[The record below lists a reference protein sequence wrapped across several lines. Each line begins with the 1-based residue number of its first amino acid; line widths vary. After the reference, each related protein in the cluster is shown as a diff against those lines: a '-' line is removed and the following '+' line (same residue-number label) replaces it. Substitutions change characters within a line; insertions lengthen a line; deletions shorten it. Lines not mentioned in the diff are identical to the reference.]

1 MSFRQRKT
9 VMASQELAL
18 VGGRVIT
25 PFETFEPGT
34 VLVSGAQIQNVGRVG
49 SVTIPPSTK
58 IVDVSD
64 KIVCPGFVEVHIHG
78 YGGVMM
84 GSPDSSPSSPTG
96 TISGDILAV
105 ARRLPATGITSFLPT
120 LLGVSTLEDILE
132 ALREAGKANA
142 KAKEGAQI
150 LGIHMEGPYFNPA
163 TKGPYDR
170 YPPGGAIPAELA
182 RRPSVEE
189 LHQMVEASMGYLRM
203 MSLSPEISGALDLI
217 REMNGLGI
225 VASGAHSFASYGETL
240 AAVEAGMCTVTHMF
254 NGMRRQDHR
263 EPGII
268 EASLVCDEITG
279 QIIAD
284 GIHVHPPAL
293 KMAVRCKGK
302 DNLAITTD
310 NTAYAGMPNG
320 SYRDAMGRPL
330 IKTDEYVRIVDGPLY
345 GSVMPMNRQL
355 HTLVSRLGLSI
366 ADAIHMA
373 TVVPARLV
381 GVLDSKG
388 SLEPGK
394 DADVLVL
401 DEQFAVHL
409 ALCRG
414 AELILPTTEKTVR

>member
-1 MSFRQRKT
+1 
-9 VMASQELAL
+9 MASPKLAL
-18 VGGRVIT
+18 VGGQVIT
-25 PFETFEPGT
+25 PFEAFGPGT
-34 VLVSGAQIQNVGRVG
+34 VLVSGAQIQNVGQVG

-58 IVDVSD
+58 IVDVSG

-84 GSPDSSPSSPTG
+84 GNPDSSPSSPTG
-96 TISGDILAV
+96 MISGDILAV
-105 ARRLPATGITSFLPT
+105 ANMLPATGITSFLPT
-120 LLGVSTLEDILE
+120 LLAANTLEGILE
-132 ALREAGKANA
+132 ALRESSKANA
-142 KAKEGAQI
+142 GAREGAQI

-163 TKGPYDR
+163 PKGPYDR

-182 RRPSVEE
+182 RHSSVEE

-203 MSLSPEISGALDLI
+203 ISLSPEIDGALDLI
-217 REMNGLGI
+217 HEMNGSGI
-225 VASGAHSFASYGETL
+225 VASGAHSFASYDETL
-240 AAVEAGMCTVTHMF
+240 AAVEAGMRTVTHMF

-268 EASLVCDEITG
+268 EASLVCDRITG

-293 KMAVRCKGK
+293 EMAVRCKGK
-302 DNLAITTD
+302 DNLIISTD

-330 IKTDEYVRIVDGPLY
+330 IKTDEYVRIVDGPLF

-355 HTLVSRLGLSI
+355 HTLVSRLGLSM
-366 ADAIHMA
+366 ADTIHMA
-373 TVVPARLV
+373 TVVPARLI

-394 DADVLVL
+394 DADILVV
-401 DEQFAVHL
+401 DEHFAIHL

-414 AELILPTTEKTVR
+414 VEAYHISKESRG

>member
-1 MSFRQRKT
+1 
-9 VMASQELAL
+9 MASQKLAL

-34 VLVSGAQIQNVGRVG
+34 VLVIGAQIQNVGRVG

-58 IVDVSD
+58 IVDVSG

-105 ARRLPATGITSFLPT
+105 ASRLPATGITSFLPT
-120 LLGVSTLEDILE
+120 LLAASTLEGILE
-132 ALREAGKANA
+132 SLREASKA
-142 KAKEGAQI
+142 KAEVREGAQI

-163 TKGPYDR
+163 PKGPYDR

-189 LHQMVEASMGYLRM
+189 LHQMVEASMGPLRM
-203 MSLSPEISGALDLI
+203 MSLSPEIDGALDLI
-217 REMNGLGI
+217 REMNDLGI
-225 VASGAHSFASYGETL
+225 VASGAHSFASYDETL
-240 AAVEAGMCTVTHMF
+240 AAVEAGMRTVTHMF

-268 EASLVCDEITG
+268 EASLVSDKITG

-284 GIHVHPPAL
+284 GIHVHLPSLEIAI
-293 KMAVRCKGK
+293 RCKGR
-302 DNLAITTD
+302 DNLIITTD

-320 SYRDAMGRPL
+320 SYQDAMGRHL
-330 IKTDEYVRIVDGPLY
+330 TKTDEYVRIVDGPLY
-345 GSVMPMNRQL
+345 GSVMAMNRQL
-355 HTLVSRLGLSI
+355 HTLVSHLGLPI
-366 ADAIHMA
+366 EDAIRMA
-373 TVVPARLV
+373 TLVPARLI
-381 GVLDSKG
+381 GALDFKG
-388 SLEPGK
+388 SLEPGR
-394 DADVLVL
+394 DADIVAL

-414 AELILPTTEKTVR
+414 VEAYHA

>member
-1 MSFRQRKT
+1 MEG
-9 VMASQELAL
+9 ALLAL
-18 VGGRVIT
+18 VGGQIIT
-25 PFETFEPGT
+25 PFRTIEPGT
-34 VLVSGAQIQNVGRVG
+34 LLVRGQQIENVGQTN
-49 SVTIPPSTK
+49 SVAVPPEAK
-58 IVDVSD
+58 VVDVTGMM
-64 KIVCPGFVEVHIHG
+64 VCPGFVEGHIHG

-105 ARRLPATGITSFLPT
+105 ASRLPATGMTSFLPT
-120 LLGVSTLEDILE
+120 FLAASTLEGILE
-132 ALREAGKANA
+132 SLREAGKA
-142 KAKEGAQI
+142 KAEAREGAQI
-150 LGIHMEGPYFNPA
+150 LGIHLEGPYFNPA

-189 LHQMVEASMGYLRM
+189 LHQMVEASMGQLRM
-203 MSLSPEISGALDLI
+203 MSLSPEIDGALDLI
-217 REMNGLGI
+217 REMNDLGI
-225 VASGAHSFASYGETL
+225 VASGAHSFASYDETL
-240 AAVEAGMCTVTHMF
+240 AAVEAGMRTVTHMF

-279 QIIAD
+279 QVIAD

-293 KMAVRCKGK
+293 EMAIRCKGT
-302 DNLAITTD
+302 DNLIISTD

-320 SYRDAMGRPL
+320 SYQDVVGRPL
-330 IKTDEYVRIVDGPLY
+330 LKTDEYVRIVDGPLF

-355 HTLVSRLGLSI
+355 HTLVSRLGLPI

-373 TVVPARLV
+373 TVVPARLI

-394 DADVLVL
+394 DADVVVL

-414 AELILPTTEKTVR
+414 VEAYHA

>member
-1 MSFRQRKT
+1 
-9 VMASQELAL
+9 MASQKLAL

-25 PFETFEPGT
+25 PFEAFEPGT
-34 VLVSGAQIQNVGRVG
+34 VLVSGAQIQNVGQVG

-58 IVDVSD
+58 IVDVSG
-64 KIVCPGFVEVHIHG
+64 KIVCPGFVEVHVHG

-105 ARRLPATGITSFLPT
+105 ASRLPATGITSFLPA
-120 LLGVSTLEDILE
+120 LLGASTLEGILE
-132 ALREAGKANA
+132 ALREAGKANDE
-142 KAKEGAQI
+142 AKEGAQI
-150 LGIHMEGPYFNPA
+150 LGIHMEGPYFNPE

-189 LHQMVEASMGYLRM
+189 LHQMIEASIGYLRM
-203 MSLSPEISGALDLI
+203 MSLSPEIDGALDLI
-217 REMNGLGI
+217 REMNGSGI
-225 VASGAHSFASYGETL
+225 VASGAHSFASYEETL
-240 AAVEAGMCTVTHMF
+240 AAVEAGMRTITHMF

-263 EPGII
+263 APGII
-268 EASLVCDEITG
+268 EASLVCDRITG

-293 KMAVRCKGK
+293 EMAIRCKGK

-320 SYRDAMGRPL
+320 SYRDTMGRPL
-330 IKTDEYVRIVDGPLY
+330 MKTDEYVRIVDGPLF

-355 HTLVSRLGLSI
+355 HTLVSQLGLPI

-373 TVVPARLV
+373 TVVPARLI

-388 SLEPGK
+388 TLEPGK
-394 DADVLVL
+394 DADIVVL
-401 DEQFAVHL
+401 DEQFAVRL

-414 AELILPTTEKTVR
+414 VEAYHA

>member
-1 MSFRQRKT
+1 
-9 VMASQELAL
+9 MASQELAL

-25 PFETFEPGT
+25 PTQVFEPGT
-34 VLVSGAQIQNVGRVG
+34 ILISDSRILHVDRADSVS
-49 SVTIPPSTK
+49 IPPQTK
-58 IVDVSD
+58 IVNVSG

-78 YGGVMM
+78 YDGVMM
-84 GSPDSSPSSPTG
+84 GSLDFSPSSPTG
-96 TISGDILAV
+96 TISGDILVV
-105 ARRLPATGITSFLPT
+105 ASKLPATGITCFLPT
-120 LLGVSTLEDILE
+120 VLGANTLEGILE
-132 ALREAGKANA
+132 SLREAGKA
-142 KAKEGAQI
+142 KAEAREGAQI

-163 TKGPYDR
+163 PKGPYDR

-189 LHQMVEASMGYLRM
+189 LHQMVEASKGCLRI
-203 MSLSPEISGALDLI
+203 MSLSPEIDGALALV
-217 REMNGLGI
+217 REMNDLGI
-225 VASGAHSFASYGETL
+225 VASGAHSFASYDETL
-240 AAVEAGMCTVTHMF
+240 AAVEAGMGTIAHMF

-268 EASLVCDEITG
+268 EASLVCDRIIG

-293 KMAVRCKGK
+293 EMAVRCKGK

-330 IKTDEYVRIVDGPLY
+330 MKTAEYVRIVDGPLF
-345 GSVMPMNRQL
+345 GSVMPMNRQV
-355 HTLVSRLGLSI
+355 HTLVSKLGLPI
-366 ADAIHMA
+366 EDAILMA
-373 TVVPARLV
+373 TVVPARLI

-394 DADVLVL
+394 DADIVVL
-401 DEQFAVHL
+401 DEQFDVHL
-409 ALCRG
+409 VICRG
-414 AELILPTTEKTVR
+414 VEAYHA